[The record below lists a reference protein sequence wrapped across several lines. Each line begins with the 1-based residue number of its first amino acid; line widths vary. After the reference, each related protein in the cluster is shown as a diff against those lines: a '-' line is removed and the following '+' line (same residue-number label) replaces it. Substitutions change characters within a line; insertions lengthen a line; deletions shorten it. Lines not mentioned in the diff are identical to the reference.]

1 MKLFVL
7 TARVEHLQ
15 ASCCFLPCKM
25 DGFLQE
31 ETNRLE
37 APKQATLKDQFIS
50 VLSRSDLFESKWQG
64 QREGGSMICD
74 NNTATGPSPSDA
86 SAIDLLGHTTAL
98 CWIYRDCPFSSGS
111 KY

>member
-1 MKLFVL
+1 MN
-7 TARVEHLQ
+7 A
-15 ASCCFLPCKM
+15 
-25 DGFLQE
+25 FLQE

-37 APKQATLKDQFIS
+37 APKQATLEDQFIS
-50 VLSRSDLFESKWQG
+50 FLSRSDLFESKWQG

-98 CWIYRDCPFSSGS
+98 CWIYRDCPMPFAF
-111 KY
+111 